1 MPTSAKQTGS
11 LVQLLLLLGEEYEVV
26 RLDGRQSL
34 ASQIMEDNNHKS
46 TFVG

>member
-11 LVQLLLLLGEEYEVV
+11 LVQLLLDEEYEVV